1 MESGV
6 GISRSVLD
14 RLLAE
19 AAQSPS
25 AEICGLLFGDDT
37 AISAAIACRNVAAD
51 PSIAFEIDPAALFAA
66 HKAMRA
72 GGPRVIG
79 HYHSHPTGLAA
90 PSAVDAAAAI
100 GGELW
105 LIIAGWEA
113 TLWRAKRDGTGLERF
128 DRVPV
133 SLTAPCAAAIASP

>member
-6 GISRSVLD
+6 GISRSMLE

-25 AEICGLLFGDDT
+25 QEICGLLFGDDA
-37 AISAAIACRNVAAD
+37 AISAATTCRNVAAD
-51 PSIAFEIDPAALFAA
+51 PSMAFEIDPAALFAA

-72 GGPRVIG
+72 GGPKVIG

-90 PSAVDAAAAI
+90 PSAVDAAAAM

-105 LIIAGWEA
+105 LIIAGGDA
-113 TLWRAKRDGTGLERF
+113 TLWRATNDGAWLERF
-128 DRVPV
+128 DRVPIR
-133 SLTAPCAAAIASP
+133 STAPCAAAIASP